1 MKVKT
6 IIAAGALLLLTGCA
20 SILTDDTTPV
30 NVRTSNGKEVPVK
43 IDGVVYTAPTVVNV
57 KKSDKDKMV
66 MTSAQSNCQRQTVMK
81 KEIEGAFWVNI
92 LSGGV
97 WGSTTDYATDKMWTY
112 DDSVVITCQ

>member
-1 MKVKT
+1 
-6 IIAAGALLLLTGCA
+6 
-20 SILTDDTTPV
+20 
-30 NVRTSNGKEVPVK
+30 
-43 IDGVVYTAPTVVNV
+43 
-57 KKSDKDKMV
+57 